1 MTKWNLC
8 FVIQMVGVVRE
19 VAVLKSNAFQ
29 SKVAYAGMSMLADF
43 FDVRKDQAFCRL
55 SYC

>member
-29 SKVAYAGMSMLADF
+29 WQKNPEDKVWW
-43 FDVRKDQAFCRL
+43 KKEAF
-55 SYC
+55 

>member
-19 VAVLKSNAFQ
+19 AAVLKSNAFQ
-29 SKVAYAGMSMLADF
+29 WQKNPDDKVWWKKEK
-43 FDVRKDQAFCRL
+43 RQ
-55 SYC
+55 